1 MVNSINSLVLED
13 ETTVSPF
20 KAIGSPPELKS
31 EHTVSKV
38 LSEDKGLF

>member
-20 KAIGSPPELKS
+20 KAIGSPPELLC
-31 EHTVSKV
+31 ELRVSTV
-38 LSEDKGLF
+38 LSEDNGLF